1 MSLLKAKLNGET
13 VYAEQGETLRGEDL
27 RCPYCGARLIIRH
40 FPERPEYLF
49 ALKDGELHKS
59 ADCKLYQKFSR
70 NAPALINTSPEEFF
84 AMMSTPKKPDD
95 EGGGSGGKGGKGLEP
110 RITINPMK
118 AKTLEHLIKS
128 GMLSLFPK
136 YYLMEVFGFLSFL
149 PRHISDLEMPYRR
162 IRKRITKSTPQ
173 IVESIIVP

>member
-59 ADCKLYQKFSR
+59 ADCKLYQKY
-70 NAPALINTSPEEFF
+70 A
-84 AMMSTPKKPDD
+84 
-95 EGGGSGGKGGKGLEP
+95 
-110 RITINPMK
+110 
-118 AKTLEHLIKS
+118 AKT
-128 GMLSLFPK
+128 
-136 YYLMEVFGFLSFL
+136 V
-149 PRHISDLEMPYRR
+149 
-162 IRKRITKSTPQ
+162 TKNKPTIPQ
-173 IVESIIVP
+173 GLDQPQNSS

>member
-84 AMMSTPKKPDD
+84 AMLSTPKKPDD

-118 AKTLEHLIKS
+118 AKTL
-128 GMLSLFPK
+128 
-136 YYLMEVFGFLSFL
+136 
-149 PRHISDLEMPYRR
+149 
-162 IRKRITKSTPQ
+162 
-173 IVESIIVP
+173 